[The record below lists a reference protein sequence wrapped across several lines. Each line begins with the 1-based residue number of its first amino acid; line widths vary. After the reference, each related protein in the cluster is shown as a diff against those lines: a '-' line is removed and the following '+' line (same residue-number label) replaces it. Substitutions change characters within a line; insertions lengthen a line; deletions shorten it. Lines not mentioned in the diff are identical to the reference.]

1 MKFLSSKTIATAL
14 LATGVVTGGMV
25 SAANAGGFTTATCDV
40 TDITDLTGAA
50 AADACAGGFGG
61 NDSQGDAWSTQLN
74 DNDIFGDYNWTNLY
88 DMDGDGKDLTD
99 YKIDSANGSNDLF
112 RISYS
117 EGKIEFYQDIDVQF
131 ALTLKAG
138 NFWSAYSF
146 EGVTANE
153 IFDFDTT
160 GVAVKNNGSSP
171 ALSHASIYFS
181 DNSITPDTPD
191 PQEVPEPTV
200 IGGLLM
206 LGAGLATSRRR
217 RVK

>member
-25 SAANAGGFTTATCDV
+25 SAANAAAFSTATCDI
-40 TDITDLTGAA
+40 TDITDLNDAA
-50 AADACAGGFGG
+50 AADACAGGFAG
-61 NDSQGDAWSTQLN
+61 NDSEGDAWSTQLN
-74 DNDIFGDYNWTNLY
+74 DNDVFGDYNWTNLY
-88 DMDGDGKDLTD
+88 DIDGDGDAYDLTD
-99 YKIDSANGSNDLF
+99 YKIDSADGANDLF

-117 EGKIEFYQDIDVQF
+117 EGKIEFNQDIDVQF
-131 ALTLKAG
+131 ALVLKAG

-146 EGVTANE
+146 DGVTADE
-153 IFDFDTT
+153 IFEFDTK
-160 GVAVKNNGSSP
+160 GVAVHKNNGGSP
-171 ALSHASIYFS
+171 GLSHASIYFS
-181 DNSITPDTPD
+181 DNSITSD

-206 LGAGLATSRRR
+206 VGAGLAASRHR